1 MIAYIPVARHGMT
14 RIAIL
19 TERSV
24 SYTGPF
30 PDSFSDVIDPHELV
44 PRVMS
49 VNSCFKVIPCFSRVS

>member
-1 MIAYIPVARHGMT
+1 MT